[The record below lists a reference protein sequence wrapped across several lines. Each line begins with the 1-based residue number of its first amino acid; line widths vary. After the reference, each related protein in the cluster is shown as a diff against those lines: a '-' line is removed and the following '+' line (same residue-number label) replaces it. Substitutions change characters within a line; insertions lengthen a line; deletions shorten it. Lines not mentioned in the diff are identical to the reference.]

1 MAARTDK
8 DVTEALEADRQH
20 RDQWRATPEGEADYQ
35 ATVERAKAAAER
47 LRAAG

>member
-8 DVTEALEADRQH
+8 EVTEALDADRRH
-20 RDQWRATPEGEADYQ
+20 KAQWRATPEGEADYQ
-35 ATVERAKAAAER
+35 STVERAKAAAER